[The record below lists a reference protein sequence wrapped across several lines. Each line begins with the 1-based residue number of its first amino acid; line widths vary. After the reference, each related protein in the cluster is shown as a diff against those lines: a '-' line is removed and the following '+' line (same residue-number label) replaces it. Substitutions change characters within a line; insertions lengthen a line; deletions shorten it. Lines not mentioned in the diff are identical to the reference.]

1 LLTTNLSAVAANPL
15 WPFHLLALAALGIV
29 GTALAMLLMNSL
41 IRHSSAVAA
50 SSVTYIIPIFAILW
64 GVLDGE
70 KVTLLHLICMCFI
83 LTGVY
88 LISRKGV
95 KKASSVH

>member
-1 LLTTNLSAVAANPL
+1 
-15 WPFHLLALAALGIV
+15 
-29 GTALAMLLMNSL
+29 MLLMNSL

-50 SSVTYIIPIFAILW
+50 SSVTYIIPIFAIVW

-70 KVTLLHLICMCFI
+70 KVTLLHLICMGFI

-88 LISRKGV
+88 LINLKGRRQ
-95 KKASSVH
+95 KG